1 MNFIR
6 GLSDKIVVVKFG
18 AQWCPPCR
26 NLEPLLENLANEF
39 SGNLNVIF
47 VSADV
52 DKCGG
57 AAHEYQVS
65 SIPDTRIFVNGQEKK
80 KVVGADIQ

>member
-1 MNFIR
+1 
-6 GLSDKIVVVKFG
+6 
-18 AQWCPPCR
+18 
-26 NLEPLLENLANEF
+26 LENLANDF